1 MYFAITC
8 FDRPGAAQLRG
19 KNIPAHLRYLEAQGA
34 KVHTGGPLK
43 DPVDGSMVGSLYI
56 IDVASYEEARA
67 FIEGEPLHQ
76 AGLFES
82 MMVRGWM
89 QMQPEITPGA
99 NELTAQEFER
109 QMEES
114 GSLGTGSK
122 KRH

>member
-8 FDRPGAAQLRG
+8 FDRPGSAQLRG
-19 KNIPAHLRYLEAQGA
+19 KHVPDHLRYLEAQGA

-43 DPVDGSMVGSLYI
+43 DPLDGSMVGSLYI
-56 IDVASYEEARA
+56 IDVADYNEARE
-67 FIEGEPLHQ
+67 FIENEPLHK

-82 MMVRGWM
+82 MTVRGWQ

-109 QMEES
+109 QLKES
-114 GSLGTGSK
+114 GSK
-122 KRH
+122 